1 MEFYKLIENIEVNCQ
16 QFYKIN
22 CTQDIF
28 KAVGDLIRLSQ
39 ELEHEYKRLAEKL
52 GVKTKGLNTKSLNI
66 INKLLYGER
75 RIDKQSFEN
84 LKKVIKV
91 RNYINHSYFLNDFA
105 KDNIEQEKIL
115 NFSCFILCEGS
126 DIISNLIDKKDGV
139 SIIRPTVFDNYN

>member
-22 CTQDIF
+22 CSQDIF

-75 RIDKQSFEN
+75 RIDKQSLEN
-84 LKKVIKV
+84 LKK
-91 RNYINHSYFLNDFA
+91 
-105 KDNIEQEKIL
+105 
-115 NFSCFILCEGS
+115 
-126 DIISNLIDKKDGV
+126 SNKSKKL
-139 SIIRPTVFDNYN
+139 Y